1 MLTSQE
7 EQRPGVPME
16 GWPPSLCIP
25 STQRLSAGEEA
36 GVYQRYTQLCC
47 PSISAA
53 LGDLAL
59 KLRSQAIHHRLPAPP
74 YRPMLP
80 GVGWRRQG
88 GERRVE
94 EGSRGWRSGNL
105 DVAQHWDCAG
115 GRAVS

>member
-7 EQRPGVPME
+7 EQRPGAQME

-59 KLRSQAIHHRLPAPP
+59 KLRGQAIHHRLPAPP
-74 YRPMLP
+74 YRPLAPRAGVEVP
-80 GVGWRRQG
+80 GRG
-88 GERRVE
+88 E
-94 EGSRGWRSGNL
+94 EGGGGQQRLEEQQFR
-105 DVAQHWDCAG
+105 C
-115 GRAVS
+115 GRAL